1 MSLKNQLI
9 AWCVLLVVLGL
20 FVWIFRGI
28 LLPFVLGIGLAYL
41 LNPLVGKLTAMG
53 LPRSIAVFLVMLLV
67 ALVVTLAFLIVVP
80 LLVQQAIGLA
90 GNMPFYFAQ
99 LQVFVENLVPR
110 LEQWLGPQRMA
121 ELETGLEQMFT
132 DVIGIVTNVTAQ
144 IMQSSA
150 TFIGTLTVM
159 IVTPVVAVYMLIDWD
174 RMVTSL
180 NGLLPQRYK
189 SEIRA
194 LMAEMDLAIG
204 GFLRGQGAVLL
215 ILAIYYGSA
224 LSLAGLHFGL
234 AIGIFAGLFSFIP
247 YLGSFLGLVLSMGV
261 GLVQFWP
268 DWIMISVIGVIYL
281 FGQLLESYFLY
292 PKLVGSSIRLHPVWM
307 MFAIFA
313 FAALFGIVG
322 VLLAVP
328 LAAISGVLLRWAV
341 TKYKQSPLYTF
352 DAPLIAHDGTLP
364 ASERP
369 DAAQS
374 GK

>member
-1 MSLKNQLI
+1 MSLKTQLI

-20 FVWIFRGI
+20 FMWIFRGI
-28 LLPFVLGIGLAYL
+28 LLPFLLGIGLAYL
-41 LNPLVGKLTAMG
+41 LNPLVAKLTSIGIPRG
-53 LPRSIAVFLVMLLV
+53 LASMLVMLLV
-67 ALVVTLAFLIVVP
+67 VLIVILAFLIIVP

-90 GNMPFYFAQ
+90 GNMPLYFQQ
-99 LQVFVENLVPR
+99 LQTFVEAAVPR
-110 LEQWLGPQRMA
+110 LEQWFGPQRMA
-121 ELETGLEQMFT
+121 ELETGIEQLFT
-132 DVIGIVTNVTAQ
+132 DVIGIVTNITGQV
-144 IMQSSA
+144 MQSGA
-150 TFIGTLTVM
+150 GFIGSLTVM
-159 IVTPVVAVYMLIDWD
+159 VVMPVVAAYMLIDWD
-174 RMVTSL
+174 RMAESFDS
-180 NGLLPQRYK
+180 LLPPRYK

-194 LMAEMDLAIG
+194 LMAEMDRALG

-215 ILAIYYGSA
+215 ILALYYGIA

-247 YLGSFLGLVLSMGV
+247 YLGSFLGLILSMGV

-268 DWIMISVIGVIYL
+268 DWVMISVIAVIYL

-341 TKYKQSPLYTF
+341 AKYKESPLYTYDGKSENPSPSVPATETV
-352 DAPLIAHDGTLP
+352 DAG
-364 ASERP
+364 E
-369 DAAQS
+369 S

>member
-1 MSLKNQLI
+1 MSLRTQLI

-20 FVWIFRGI
+20 FLWTFRGI

-41 LNPLVGKLTAMG
+41 LNPLVGKLTG
-53 LPRSIAVFLVMLLV
+53 IGFPRPLAV
-67 ALVVTLAFLIVVP
+67 LVVTLFVALIVILAILIIVP
-80 LLVQQAIGLA
+80 VMIQQAIGLV
-90 GNMPFYFAQ
+90 GNMPFYFGQ
-99 LQVFVENLVPR
+99 LQNFVESVVPR

-121 ELETGLEQMFT
+121 ELETGIEQMFS
-132 DVIGIVTNVTAQ
+132 DIIGIATALTGQ
-144 IMQSSA
+144 IMQSGA
-150 TFIGTLTVM
+150 GFIGSLTVM
-159 IVTPVVAVYMLIDWD
+159 IVTPVVTVYMLIDWD
-174 RMVTSL
+174 RMVQSVD
-180 NGLLPQRYK
+180 GLFPPRYK
-189 SEIRA
+189 SEARA
-194 LMAEMDLAIG
+194 LMGEMDTAIG

-215 ILAIYYGSA
+215 ILAVFYGTA

-234 AIGIFAGLFSFIP
+234 AIGIFTGLFSFIP

-261 GLVQFWP
+261 GFFQFWP
-268 DWIMISVIGVIYL
+268 DWISVAIVGAIYL

-341 TKYKQSPLYTF
+341 TKYKQSPLYTSET
-352 DAPLIAHDGTLP
+352 DTAAIERTDGP
-364 ASERP
+364 QERI
-369 DAAQS
+369 
-374 GK
+374 

>member
-1 MSLKNQLI
+1 MSLKTQLL
-9 AWCVLLVVLGL
+9 AWCILLVVIGL
-20 FVWIFRGI
+20 FVWLFRGI

-41 LNPLVGKLTAMG
+41 LNPLVGKMASGG
-53 LPRSIAVFLVMLLV
+53 LPRWLAVVLVMLSV
-67 ALVVTLAFLIVVP
+67 ALLVILVFLIVVP

-90 GNMPFYFAQ
+90 GNLPFYFGQ
-99 LQVFVENLVPR
+99 LQAFVESMVPR
-110 LEQWLGPQRMA
+110 LEQWLGPQRMG
-121 ELETGLEQMFT
+121 ELQTGIEQMFA
-132 DVIGIVTNVTAQ
+132 DVIGIVTNLTGQ
-144 IMQSSA
+144 IMQSGA
-150 TFIGTLTVM
+150 GLIGSLTVL
-159 IVTPVVAVYMLIDWD
+159 IVTPVVAVYMLFDWD
-174 RMVTSL
+174 RMSASV
-180 NGLLPQRYK
+180 NGMLPPRYK
-189 SEIRA
+189 SEVGA
-194 LMAEMDLAIG
+194 LMTEMDQAIG

-215 ILAIYYGSA
+215 ILAAYYGIA

-234 AIGIFAGLFSFIP
+234 AIGIMAGLFSFIP

-268 DWIMISVIGVIYL
+268 DWVMISVIGAIYL

-313 FAALFGIVG
+313 FATLFGIVG

-341 TKYKQSPLYTF
+341 AKYKQSPLYTYHEEP
-352 DAPLIAHDGTLP
+352 DAPADVVMTPERHD
-364 ASERP
+364 AV
-369 DAAQS
+369 QS